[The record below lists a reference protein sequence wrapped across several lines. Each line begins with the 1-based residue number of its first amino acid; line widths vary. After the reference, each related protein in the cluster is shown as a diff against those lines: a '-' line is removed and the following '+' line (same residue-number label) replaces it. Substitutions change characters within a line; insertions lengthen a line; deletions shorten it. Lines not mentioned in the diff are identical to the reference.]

1 MGTRVCFQFLLFT
14 AFFFFFNHSVSNPT
28 SPDSYRLLVGIG
40 EVIVQNLP
48 RDTLNPT
55 HRFCFNRKHPKAAIT
70 TAGKSKRRWNRD
82 IKRLSGT
89 SNERQNPP
97 GNLEALHTDHQDL
110 PEVRSLQSQ
119 LPRPMSLRL
128 HSVIE
133 L

>member
-1 MGTRVCFQFLLFT
+1 MHEFVFSFCCSLL
-14 AFFFFFNHSVSNPT
+14 FFFFFNHSVSNPM
-28 SPDSYRLLVGIG
+28 SPDSYRLLVGTG
-40 EVIVQNLP
+40 EVIVQNSP

-55 HRFCFNRKHPKAAIT
+55 RCFCFNRKHPKAANT

-82 IKRLSGT
+82 IKRLRDT
-89 SNERQNPP
+89 SNEWQNPP

-110 PEVRSLQSQ
+110 PEVRSLRSQ
-119 LPRPMSLRL
+119 LPWPMSLRL